1 MKIIITESQYSF
13 LMKEQMG
20 YYPGYGELAAAGA
33 KGIAKSISQGAYDI
47 TKKAL
52 FGGKNFTLDEFVE
65 KIREYSG
72 SPAGI
77 LLTIMLDQEKTYGN
91 KIVLLFYAL
100 LLSYDIKK
108 AIEGK
113 PDYLNIIFDLV
124 SLYGAIGGIGTQE
137 VLPLLKVPKSTASQT
152 LAGTINLLEKKYP
165 KMAEFI
171 SPIIPK
177 LQQFI
182 TIIEKWLVDA
192 AGWVKKTFGWKTLEE
207 DIKIVGT
214 KVKDFVKE
222 LISSNNEDYAQD
234 KYEKNIKKGMN
245 PTIAVAQ
252 GVFDRYN
259 PNLAQR
265 TLARIK
271 YN

>member
-1 MKIIITESQYSF
+1 
-13 LMKEQMG
+13 MKEQMG

-33 KGIAKSISQGAYDI
+33 KSIKTIAKSVSQGAYDI

-52 FGGKNFTLDEFVE
+52 FGGKDFTLDEFVE
-65 KIREYSG
+65 KIRGYAG

-77 LLTIMLDQEKTYGN
+77 LLTIMLDQEKRYGN
-91 KIVLLFYAL
+91 KIVLLFYAV
-100 LLSYDIKK
+100 LLSYDIRK

-124 SLYGAIGGIGTQE
+124 SLYGALGGIGTE
-137 VLPLLKVPKSTASQT
+137 GALPLLKLPKSTASQT

-192 AGWVKKTFGWKTLEE
+192 AGWVKKTFGWKNLEE

-214 KVKDFVKE
+214 KVKEFVKE
-222 LISSNNEDYAQD
+222 LTDSKKEEYAQNN
-234 KYEKNIKKGMN
+234 YEKNIKKGVN
-245 PTIAVAQ
+245 PAVAVAQ
-252 GVFDRYN
+252 GVFDRYKR
-259 PNLAQR
+259 PAVAVAQGVIDR
-265 TLARIK
+265 YGL
-271 YN
+271 